1 MHCRVSCVG
10 GRLFRPGRGVGRVVR
25 LIVVPSPPHCLRPHH
40 MQPLGKKID
49 LKRFTLDRYRGIV
62 KYKTAFYSFYLPVA
76 LGMIVSGINDAA
88 LYDKAREI
96 LMIMGEYF
104 QVQDDYLDCYGAPE
118 VRCWCWCWCWRC
130 CWWWLCGR
138 SAPCV
143 DGFLHT

>member
-1 MHCRVSCVG
+1 
-10 GRLFRPGRGVGRVVR
+10 
-25 LIVVPSPPHCLRPHH
+25 
-40 MQPLGKKID
+40 MQPLGQKID
-49 LKRFTLDRYRGIV
+49 LKRFTLDRYRAIV

-76 LGMIVSGINDAA
+76 LGMIVSGISDAA